1 MRSYNTKTQQKGV
14 ALVVAL
20 LFLLVVTVISVTA
33 ANNSSI
39 GLKMAA
45 NMSDSYSS
53 FQSAEAG
60 VFGLLGLANTGQDP
74 FDGSDSLT
82 PFAGIPSGSHPLRNL
97 NLHGGAG
104 SVDVD
109 VFITAGATQ
118 CPRQVNGYSTELVD
132 CDYYRVSSEHEEPQK
147 ARTKVELGVVKTI
160 IGSAAR

>member
-1 MRSYNTKTQQKGV
+1 MRTSKINAHQSGV

-33 ANNSSI
+33 ANNSSV

-60 VFGLLGLANTGQDP
+60 IFGLLGLANTAFDP
-74 FDGSDSLT
+74 FDGSNSAT
-82 PFAGIPSGSHPLRNL
+82 PFVGIPASSHPLRNL

-109 VFITAGATQ
+109 LFITAGATQ
-118 CPRQVNGYSTELVD
+118 CPRQANGYSTELLD
-132 CDYYRVSSEHEEPQK
+132 CDYYRVASEHQEPQK

-160 IGSAAR
+160 IGSTAR

>member
-1 MRSYNTKTQQKGV
+1 MRNQRIRIHQKGV

-33 ANNSSI
+33 ANNSSV
-39 GLKMAA
+39 GLKMAS
-45 NMSDSYSS
+45 NMNDAYSS

-60 VFGLLGLANTGQDP
+60 LFGLLGLAGTAFDP
-74 FDGSDSLT
+74 FDGSNSPT
-82 PFAGIPSGSHPLRNL
+82 PFAGVPAAAHPLRNL

-118 CPRQVNGYSTELVD
+118 CPRSLNGYSTELLD
-132 CDYYRVSSEHEEPQK
+132 CDYYRVASEHQEPQK
-147 ARTKVELGVVKTI
+147 ARTKLELGVVKTI

>member
-1 MRSYNTKTQQKGV
+1 MKTSRTNTHQSGV

-33 ANNSSI
+33 ANNSAV

-60 VFGLLGLANTGQDP
+60 IFGLLGLANTAFDP
-74 FDGSDSLT
+74 FDGTDSLT
-82 PFAGIPSGSHPLRNL
+82 PFTGVPASDNPLRNL
-97 NLHGGAG
+97 NAG

-118 CPRQVNGYSTELVD
+118 CPRQANGYSTELLD
-132 CDYYRVSSEHEEPQK
+132 CDYYRVASEHQEPQK